1 MLYPMWIYNQSDG
14 TLTHDGAPAG
24 EGYSGFEEG
33 KSNSAMQSVHDVGPI
48 PQGLYQIGPPHDTP
62 THGPHV
68 MALTPAAGTNTFGR
82 DGFLIHGD
90 SIANPGAASHGCIIL
105 PRTIRDEIAASGD
118 HQLQVV

>member
-1 MLYPMWIYNQSDG
+1 MWTYNQSNG
-14 TLTHDGAPAG
+14 SLTRNDVPAG
-24 EGYSGFEEG
+24 EGYSGFGEG
-33 KSNSAMQSVHDVGPI
+33 KNNPALQTVHDVGPI
-48 PQGLYQIGPPHDTP
+48 PQGLYSIGPPHDTP

-90 SIANPGAASHGCIIL
+90 SIANPGTASHGCIIL
-105 PRTIRDEIAASGD
+105 PRAIRDEIASSGD